1 MTEIIGDKNSQS
13 GKIKSKSS
21 LNYTNIARKS
31 LIYALLVIIAIIIIV
46 PLLWLVGSSFNPG
59 ASLFGSTMFP
69 RKPTLYH
76 FRRLFT
82 ETDYLLWYKNTLRIA
97 TANMILSVLLTTIT
111 AYAFSRF
118 RFKGRKAALMTM
130 LILQMFPGFMAM
142 VAIFVL
148 LKQIGLLNTHLGLI
162 LVYAGGQ
169 IPFNTW
175 LAKGYFDGI
184 PVSLDE
190 AAKIDGASNFTIF
203 RKVILP
209 LAKPIITFIALTN
222 FVGPWMD
229 FIFPRLI
236 LRTADKHT
244 LALGLFDMAVGQQA
258 THFTVFAAGA
268 ILVAIPVTILFL
280 FLQKHIVEGLTRGAV
295 KM

>member
-1 MTEIIGDKNSQS
+1 MTEIISDKNNLSGELASQRT
-13 GKIKSKSS
+13 IK
-21 LNYTNIARKS
+21 YINITQK
-31 LIYALLVIIAIIIIV
+31 LFTYALLIIIAIIVIV
-46 PLLWLVGSSFNPG
+46 PLLWLVGSSLNPG

-69 RKPTLYH
+69 RNPTLVH
-76 FRRLFT
+76 FRRLFL

-97 TANMILSVLLTTIT
+97 TANMILSVILTTIT

-118 RFKGRKAALMTM
+118 RFTGRKTTLMAM
-130 LILQMFPGFMAM
+130 LVLQMFPGFMAM
-142 VAIFVL
+142 TAIFVL
-148 LKQIGLLNTHLGLI
+148 LLQVGLLNTHLGLI

-190 AAKIDGASNFTIF
+190 AAKIDGASSFTIF
-203 RKVILP
+203 RKIILP

-222 FVGPWMD
+222 FVAPWMD

-236 LRTADKHT
+236 LRTPDKHT

>member
-1 MTEIIGDKNSQS
+1 MTEITG
-13 GKIKSKSS
+13 GKDGQSS
-21 LNYTNIARKS
+21 LDYTSITRKL
-31 LIYALLVIIAIIIIV
+31 LIYAFLVMIAIIIIV

-69 RKPTLYH
+69 RNPTLYH

-97 TANMILSVLLTTIT
+97 TVNMLLSVLLTTAT

-118 RFKGRKAALMTM
+118 RFKGRKPALMTM

-148 LKQIGLLNTHLGLI
+148 LKQVGLLNTHLGLI

-203 RKVILP
+203 RKIILP

-222 FVGPWMD
+222 FIAPWMD
-229 FIFPRLI
+229 FIFPRII
-236 LRTADKHT
+236 LRTPDQFT

-268 ILVAIPVTILFL
+268 ILVAVPVTILFL
-280 FLQKHIVEGLTRGAV
+280 FLQKYIVEGLTRGAV